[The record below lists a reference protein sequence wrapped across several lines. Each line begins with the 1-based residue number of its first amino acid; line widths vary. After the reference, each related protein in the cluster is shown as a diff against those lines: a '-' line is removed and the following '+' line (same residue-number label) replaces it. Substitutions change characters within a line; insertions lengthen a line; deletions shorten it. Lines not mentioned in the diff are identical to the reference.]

1 MSSRNVVWT
10 LALVCVL
17 ASIVQIVIH
26 MVVPFWVVV
35 CMVLAGMIFTAT
47 SEVYG
52 LYVFYA
58 LWGFFITY
66 TGDSAGLVRIYHD
79 FVVFFKSF
87 TKVKY

>member
-17 ASIVQIVIH
+17 ASIGQIVLH

-35 CMVLAGMIFTAT
+35 CTVLAGMIFTAT

-52 LYVFYA
+52 LYAFFA

-66 TGDSAGLVRIYHD
+66 TGDSAGLVKTYHD
-79 FVVFFKSF
+79 FAMFFKSF

>member
-17 ASIVQIVIH
+17 ASIVQIVFH
-26 MVVPFWVVV
+26 MVVPLWAVA

-52 LYVFYA
+52 LYVFFA

-66 TGDSAGLVRIYHD
+66 TGDSAGLVGIFHD
-79 FVVFFKSF
+79 FVAFFKSF